1 MEKKNCIHC
10 GNEIPEGR
18 LKALKGKTD
27 TCTPCSQTGKVAGH
41 PLITGKT
48 EYSAIQIV
56 DQETAKRLNKIQDRK
71 GYGISEGVKFDS
83 DKKGESNGY
92 GL

>member
-1 MEKKNCIHC
+1 MEQKLCIHC
-10 GNEIPEGR
+10 HQPIPEGR
-18 LKALKGKTD
+18 LKALNGKTD
-27 TCTPCSQTGKVAGH
+27 TCTPCSGTAKVAGH

-56 DQETAKRLNKIQDRK
+56 SQETAKKLNALQDRK
-71 GYGISEGVKFDS
+71 GHGVSEGVKFDS
-83 DKKGESNGY
+83 DKNGTSNGY

>member
-1 MEKKNCIHC
+1 MEKLCKHC
-10 GNEIPEGR
+10 QQPIPEGR
-18 LKALKGKTD
+18 LKALPKTE

-48 EYSAIQIV
+48 EYSALQIV
-56 DQETAKRLNKIQDRK
+56 SQETAKALKDKQERI
-71 GYGISEGVKFDS
+71 GFGVSEGVKFDS
-83 DKKGESNGY
+83 DKEGTSNGY

>member
-1 MEKKNCIHC
+1 MMQKDCVKC
-10 GNEIPEGR
+10 GKPIPEGR

-27 TCTPCSQTGKVAGH
+27 TCTECSTTGKVAGH
-41 PLITGKT
+41 AMITGKT
-48 EYSAIQIV
+48 EYSALQIV
-56 DQETAKRLNKIQDRK
+56 DQETAEKLKNIQNRI

-83 DKKGESNGY
+83 DKNGTSNGH

>member
-1 MEKKNCIHC
+1 MDKKLCIHC

-27 TCTPCSQTGKVAGH
+27 TCTPCSQTGRVAGH
-41 PLITGKT
+41 ALITGKT
-48 EYSAIQIV
+48 EYSAIEIV
-56 DQETAKRLNKIQDRK
+56 SPEMAKQLAKAQDRK
-71 GYGISEGVKFDS
+71 GYGVAEGVKFDS
-83 DKKGESNGY
+83 DKNGTSNGY